1 MKYCIFLSIGIL
13 GYFLMRSLT
22 GIHIFSLIHEVLVTL
37 MQGAIKGGEHY
48 RETTA
53 QAFSRMSLDQ
63 KHKSA
68 KYKYYCFI
76 NEVLAVFGFKDRGVN
91 VEGFTIALVFVSIVI
106 GLVVSLIT
114 SSVFYAFLLPVLLL
128 PLFIA
133 FIFLISRVSVRNR
146 KIQLL
151 DAMDILCAV
160 MSDGILKAIK
170 DNYQQFPEDIRPY
183 FKRFLTDVELLNVS
197 IPQAINN
204 LNNDVG
210 DLYDEFCDS
219 VLTYEANRAK
229 GMETLFTFYISENG
243 KTQARDRRIKRM
255 SDRANMDYF
264 ASIGAIAV
272 FGIFSTTQ
280 LGTGNNL
287 WATPFGRIVLVA
299 LVISAVVIFI
309 YIQYLLS
316 KAYVYTERSGDK

>member
-1 MKYCIFLSIGIL
+1 MKYAIFFCIGIL
-13 GYFLMRSLT
+13 GYYLMRTLT
-22 GIHIFSLIHEVLVTL
+22 GIHIFSLIHEVFVTL
-37 MQGAIKGGEHY
+37 MQGAIKTGEHY

-53 QAFSRMSLDQ
+53 QSFSRMSLDQ

-76 NEVLAVFGFKDRGVN
+76 NEVLAVFGFKDKGVN
-91 VEGFTIALVFVSIVI
+91 VEGFTIALVLVSVVI
-106 GLVVSLIT
+106 GVVVALIT
-114 SSVFYAFLLPVLLL
+114 SSVLYAFLLPLLLL
-128 PLFIA
+128 PLFIS
-133 FIFLISRVSVRNR
+133 FIFLASRVSVRNR
-146 KIQLL
+146 KVELL

-170 DNYQQFPEDIRPY
+170 DNYLQFPEDIRPY
-183 FKRFLTDVELLNVS
+183 FKRFLTNVELLNVS
-197 IPQAINN
+197 VPQAINN

-219 VLTYEANRAK
+219 VITYEANRAR

-255 SDRANMDYF
+255 TDRANTDYF

-280 LGTGNNL
+280 LGTSNNL
-287 WATPFGRIVLVA
+287 WATPFGRIILIA
-299 LVISAVVIFI
+299 LIVSAAVIFI

-316 KAYVYTERSGDK
+316 KPYVYTERGGDK